1 MTVLATPFAPAA
13 SADELAA
20 RARRTFAEFDELL
33 GRVDRAG
40 PPFTV
45 VNLLEP
51 LNEIQLVLANLGTE
65 CGLLE
70 EVHPELAV
78 REAAEGARR
87 ELVPYQMRLTQHR
100 GVYDALGRMDAA
112 ALDAHARRVVTLL
125 RRDMRRAGVELDD
138 AARERVRELREDL
151 VRLGQEFARNIRDDV
166 RGVGLDRAE
175 QLAGLPEDYVRAH
188 PPGPDGKIRITTD
201 GPDLIPFMAYGKDG
215 EARRA
220 LNRANRTRAAPRNLE
235 VLAEMLARRHELARL
250 LGYATW
256 ADYVTEERMLTSC
269 AAVRAFIDEARAI
282 ASAKAARERA
292 QLVARKQRDDPAAAS
307 LAEWELDYYL
317 ERVKAEEL
325 AFDAREARPYFPY
338 PLVRQAVLDLFGE
351 LFGLGYAR
359 VAAPT
364 WHEAVETFDVT
375 IDGEPA
381 GRIALDMHPR
391 EGKFKHAAH
400 FTLRVGVGGRQ
411 LPFSVLV
418 CNLPDPSTGPAL
430 MDHREVV
437 TFFHEFGHLV
447 HALAR
452 GKNRWLRI
460 ANVTEHDFIEA
471 PSQFLEEWMF
481 DHGVLR
487 RFARHHETGEP
498 IPEPIVMQLRAA
510 RDFGRGL
517 WVQRQLFFAAVSL
530 AYHDRDPGELDVTR
544 LFFELGERYSPVTLD
559 PEGRFPANFGH
570 LDGYS
575 AAYYTYLISLAISKD
590 LHSAFTHGL
599 MDMAQARRY
608 RDLILAPGGSKPA
621 TDLVSDFLGRPYSL
635 DAFRRW
641 LEA

>member
-20 RARRTFAEFDELL
+20 RARRTFAEFDMLFGELERT
-33 GRVDRAG
+33 GA
-40 PPFTV
+40 PFGV
-45 VNLLEP
+45 ANLLEP

-78 REAAEGARR
+78 REAAEAARR
-87 ELVPYQMRLTQHR
+87 ELVPYQMRLAQHR
-100 GVYDALGRMDAA
+100 SVYDALGRLDPD
-112 ALDAHARRVVTLL
+112 ALDAPSDRVVTLL

-138 AARERVRELREDL
+138 AARERVRELREEL

-166 RGVGLDRAE
+166 RSIAVDTE
-175 QLAGLPEDYVRAH
+175 QLAGLPEDYLRAH
-188 PPGPDGKIRITTD
+188 PPGPDGTVRITTD
-201 GPDLIPFMAYGKDG
+201 GPDLIAFMAYARDG
-215 EARRA
+215 EARRS

-235 VLAEMLARRHELARL
+235 VLAEMLAKRWELARL

-256 ADYVTEERMLTSC
+256 ADYIAEERMLTSA
-269 AAVRAFIDEARAI
+269 AAVRAFVDEAYAI
-282 ASAKAARERA
+282 ASAKAAREQA
-292 QLVARKQRDDPAAAS
+292 QLLARKRGDERAAAS

-338 PLVRQAVLDLFGE
+338 RLVREAVLDLFGE
-351 LFGLGYAR
+351 LFGLSYTR
-359 VAAPT
+359 TKAPS
-364 WHEAVETFDVT
+364 WHASVETFDVA

-400 FTLRVGVGGRQ
+400 FTLRVGIADHQ
-411 LPFSVLV
+411 LPYSVLV
-418 CNLPDPSTGPAL
+418 CNLPDPALGPAL

-498 IPEPIVMQLRAA
+498 IPERTVTQLGAA
-510 RDFGRGL
+510 RDFGKGL
-517 WVQRQLFFAAVSL
+517 WVQRQLFFAALSL
-530 AYHDRDPGELDVTR
+530 AYHDRDPREFDVTR

-575 AAYYTYLISLAISKD
+575 AAYYTYVYSLTLAKD
-590 LHSAFTHGL
+590 LLTEFVNGL
-599 MDMAQARRY
+599 MDVAHARRY
-608 RDLILAPGGSKPA
+608 RDLILAPGGAKPA
-621 TDLVSDFLGRPYSL
+621 AELVTDFLGRPYSL